1 MVRDS
6 FPLLFKVNIKDL
18 SLGFHLL
25 IDEAKKI
32 VSLAVVL
39 LGSDSISMQTWL
51 KASFETNKKVVATMN
66 PFMVI
71 SFDKVK

>member
-1 MVRDS
+1 M
-6 FPLLFKVNIKDL
+6 
-18 SLGFHLL
+18 L